1 MKISNTMASWQN
13 VKDIRGFAAVANVL
27 MLDSLTFSTELDST
41 VPIQRQ
47 ILVINLIME
56 FYIVRRSAGLY
67 P

>member
-1 MKISNTMASWQN
+1 MASWQN